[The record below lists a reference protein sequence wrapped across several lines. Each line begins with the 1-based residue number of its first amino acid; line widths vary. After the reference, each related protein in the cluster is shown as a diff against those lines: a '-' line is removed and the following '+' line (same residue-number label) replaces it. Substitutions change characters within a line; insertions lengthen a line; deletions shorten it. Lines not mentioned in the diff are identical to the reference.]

1 MACVYPGLGNGFIAN
16 SAGFSVDAYL
26 VNGYNEDIEGWGRE
40 DSEFVARLVNNGL
53 YKRNLR
59 FGGIQF
65 HIYHKEYDR
74 ELLHQNDNILDNTLS
89 HHALYCSNGIKKS
102 VKEIVVSEI

>member
-1 MACVYPGLGNGFIAN
+1 MGYWKE
-16 SAGFSVDAYL
+16 DAYL

-74 ELLHQNDNILDNTLS
+74 ELLHQNDSILEQTIHKKLKWCDDGIFEKNTSKLNELTP
-89 HHALYCSNGIKKS
+89 HWI
-102 VKEIVVSEI
+102 

>member
-1 MACVYPGLGNGFIAN
+1 MGYWKE
-16 SAGFSVDAYL
+16 DAYL